1 MNVIVKSLIENNIRL
16 NLFLNKL
23 LKNIY
28 TLWKYV
34 ILVYKILMYIVFSNK
49 KVMYIFFCNKKVKS
63 K

>member
-1 MNVIVKSLIENNIRL
+1 MNVIVKSLIENYIRL

-34 ILVYKILMYIVFSNK
+34 ILLYKILMYIVFSNK
-49 KVMYIFFCNKKVKS
+49 KVM
-63 K
+63 